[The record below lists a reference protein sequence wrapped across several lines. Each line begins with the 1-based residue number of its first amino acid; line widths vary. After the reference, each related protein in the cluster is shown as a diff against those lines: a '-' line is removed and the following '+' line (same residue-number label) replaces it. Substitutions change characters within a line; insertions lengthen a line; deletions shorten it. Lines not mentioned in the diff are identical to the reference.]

1 MVQAT
6 RSLSPKRAA
15 EMMQRF
21 RSAVI
26 TVARLRARQIIKAQ
40 IKARGEKIY
49 DFTAAQISLEA
60 DAYLA
65 QPREELITKAAI
77 DVANFPDFIRWRAD
91 ILSVAQSQ
99 TPLNSMASAVQ
110 MSGAK

>member
-26 TVARLRARQIIKAQ
+26 TVARLRARQVIKAQ
-40 IKARGEKIY
+40 IKARGDKVCN
-49 DFTAAQISLEA
+49 FTAAQISLEA

-65 QPREELITKAAI
+65 QHREELITKAAV
-77 DVANFPDFIRWRAD
+77 DVASLPWRLLLRLALPSSHLV
-91 ILSVAQSQ
+91 IL
-99 TPLNSMASAVQ
+99 
-110 MSGAK
+110 GATQPRLMGD